1 MSFEFFDLPR
11 DLRDIIYNN
20 IRLYRFQEAKKQL
33 AQRLEARKSKI
44 EYDTKSD
51 AEDGSKSY
59 IVRLKINPYKTIEIT
74 TYIGSFVNI
83 MVCEHEE
90 KIKLYMKL
98 EENEYKF
105 KLCNNITRIWLYTN
119 LKDSQF
125 NRVNYDRLNYYNC
138 DKQVSNYYFVP
149 QF

>member
-11 DLRDIIYNN
+11 ELRDIIYNN

-51 AEDGSKSY
+51 AEDGSSSY

-74 TYIGSFVNI
+74 KYIGAFVNI
-83 MVCEHEE
+83 MVYEHEE

-105 KLCNNITRIWLYTN
+105 KLCNNITKIWLFMN
-119 LKDSQF
+119 LKDTQF
-125 NRVNYDRLNYYNC
+125 NRVNYDRLNYYNY
-138 DKQVSNYYFVP
+138 DKKVSNYYFVP
-149 QF
+149 RF

>member
-1 MSFEFFDLPR
+1 
-11 DLRDIIYNN
+11 
-20 IRLYRFQEAKKQL
+20 
-33 AQRLEARKSKI
+33 
-44 EYDTKSD
+44 
-51 AEDGSKSY
+51 
-59 IVRLKINPYKTIEIT
+59 
-74 TYIGSFVNI
+74 

>member
-59 IVRLKINPYKTIEIT
+59 IVRLKIN
-74 TYIGSFVNI
+74 TY
-83 MVCEHEE
+83 M
-90 KIKLYMKL
+90 
-98 EENEYKF
+98 
-105 KLCNNITRIWLYTN
+105 
-119 LKDSQF
+119 
-125 NRVNYDRLNYYNC
+125 
-138 DKQVSNYYFVP
+138 
-149 QF
+149 